1 MPVSK
6 FISTSKLFEYLDN
19 EVSEALMRHGIA
31 SLYNYAWEDE
41 ETPRDEYIGLAK
53 WSLDGIHP
61 LKYGES
67 PDSYYPRDEHERL
80 QLICDDLESLM
91 EIARLAIGHT
101 LWMADLAKSD
111 AFDHNHYFWL
121 NHINSLTLLGMV
133 SDRVRDLFLAI
144 FFHMRFDQYKAR
156 NKKKRIGDLNS
167 GHYQYPFAHAQQNY
181 ANNLAST
188 PYLCDIENELKKLC
202 LLAGVI
208 YDHREARNATVHDVA
223 TQAGHLT
230 KRYYEKRKNG
240 FLLAGAEVADSPE
253 GKWDTHVAEHR
264 VSIDAAVSDTSKWY
278 LDLVKATSLVFDVEH
293 ALRQAEIIRRD
304 MASANEGMSPKIE

>member
-1 MPVSK
+1 MSVQK

-19 EVSEALMRHGIA
+19 EVSEVLMRHGIA

-41 ETPRDEYIGLAK
+41 ETPCDDYIGLAK
-53 WSLDGIHP
+53 WSLDGIH
-61 LKYGES
+61 LLEYVES
-67 PDSYYPRDEHERL
+67 PDAYYTHEEHKRL
-80 QLICDDLESLM
+80 QLICADLESLM

-144 FFHMRFDQYKAR
+144 YFRTDFDRYKDLH
-156 NKKKRIGDLNS
+156 KKDSVGDLNS
-167 GHYQYPFAHAQQNY
+167 GHYQYPFAHARQDY
-181 ANNLAST
+181 ASNWAST
-188 PYLCDIENELKKLC
+188 PYLRDVENELNELC
-202 LLAGVI
+202 LLAGAI
-208 YDHREARNATVHDVA
+208 YERRKARNATVHDVA

-230 KRYYEKRKNG
+230 KRYYKKRENG
-240 FLLAGAEVADSPE
+240 LFLAGADVAESPDR
-253 GKWDTHVAEHR
+253 KWDTHVTEHG

-278 LDLVKATSLVFDVEH
+278 LDLVKTISLVFDVEH
-293 ALRQAEIIRRD
+293 ALRQAALIRREFI
-304 MASANEGMSPKIE
+304 APTTI